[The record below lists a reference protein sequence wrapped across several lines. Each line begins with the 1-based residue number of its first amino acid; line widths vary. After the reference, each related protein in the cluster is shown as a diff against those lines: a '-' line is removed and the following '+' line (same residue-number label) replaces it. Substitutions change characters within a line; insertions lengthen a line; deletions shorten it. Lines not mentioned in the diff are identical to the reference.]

1 MGSSCHSGDPSILP
15 VTQDQ
20 EQTTQYM
27 PLRDDVFSSDMGEAY
42 VDDGMWVWDL
52 SDGGDGLVGDEAEL
66 WRPELL
72 YV

>member
-1 MGSSCHSGDPSILP
+1 
-15 VTQDQ
+15 
-20 EQTTQYM
+20 M

-52 SDGGDGLVGDEAEL
+52 SDGGDGLVEDEAEL